1 MRFKGGQLWHLT
13 GTSGAHVSGWGV
25 FSLII
30 PLLPLLPPH
39 THPLAVFTAPAG
51 EDVVQVTGRKWSMAK
66 GKAPLG
72 CWHRMWLPECQK
84 QEVSPSSVCP
94 QSGWFCFY
102 RKSSSG
108 PAAEDARYDSP
119 VGRPSGPWWP
129 HSTVARGPAS
139 MLCSLE
145 TSGASVVWCMH
156 GAGLRRWDASQIH
169 TLNAF
174 TLKRGLGMNVG
185 GKHLN

>member
-1 MRFKGGQLWHLT
+1 MTSHRNLRCPCLWV
-13 GTSGAHVSGWGV
+13 GGV
-25 FSLII
+25 FSDH
-30 PLLPLLPPH
+30 PPTPTAATTH
-39 THPLAVFTAPAG
+39 TPACCVHRTCWRG
-51 EDVVQVTGRKWSMAK
+51 CGSSDGRKWSMAK

-145 TSGASVVWCMH
+145 TSGASVV
-156 GAGLRRWDASQIH
+156 
-169 TLNAF
+169 
-174 TLKRGLGMNVG
+174 
-185 GKHLN
+185 